1 MSLTNAKETSADID
15 SPIKIHNKDLIIDIE
30 SLNTNFSKIMTEYIT
45 KFLQNKNSEYVVL
58 YSGKHPIVS
67 YHKDDF
73 ISAITYIKSH
83 FNEFAEKSRAIK
95 NNTYT
100 YTWPEDALIANNTF
114 TAQELI
120 FRDILMEVI
129 YTIPLESKPSKSILD
144 SLWFNRFRYKKE
156 TQNVLRFTPIWFAAL
171 AIILWHIKQMD
182 DPENITASKSR
193 TQWEFGTYY
202 SYTLEHNDLPNGLKI
217 IHLSDIHL
225 DVNHPENM
233 EHLEK
238 FANEMDSVDFVFLT
252 GDMFHNGNID
262 AIQQNAAK
270 VFHKIISKAGQWFF
284 VLWNHDYYAEGE
296 SEKIIHLLDSV
307 WYKNST
313 NTYYEIT
320 ENGQKIGIAGLD
332 DYKLWTPNTDKINI
346 DTTGKTFNVMLEH
359 NLDGYNPVQ
368 EKHSYVDLVLSGHT
382 HSGEIEWWFVN
393 ATALIKWYENKN
405 KQLTG
410 RKRLLPTNTISYISP
425 GFSTINPLGVR
436 LGTNTAGA
444 TAIEFKKIQQ

>member
-1 MSLTNAKETSADID
+1 
-15 SPIKIHNKDLIIDIE
+15 
-30 SLNTNFSKIMTEYIT
+30 
-45 KFLQNKNSEYVVL
+45 
-58 YSGKHPIVS
+58 
-67 YHKDDF
+67 
-73 ISAITYIKSH
+73 
-83 FNEFAEKSRAIK
+83 
-95 NNTYT
+95 
-100 YTWPEDALIANNTF
+100 
-114 TAQELI
+114 
-120 FRDILMEVI
+120 
-129 YTIPLESKPSKSILD
+129 
-144 SLWFNRFRYKKE
+144 
-156 TQNVLRFTPIWFAAL
+156 
-171 AIILWHIKQMD
+171 
-182 DPENITASKSR
+182 
-193 TQWEFGTYY
+193 
-202 SYTLEHNDLPNGLKI
+202 
-217 IHLSDIHL
+217 
-225 DVNHPENM
+225 
-233 EHLEK
+233 
-238 FANEMDSVDFVFLT
+238 
-252 GDMFHNGNID
+252 MFHNGNID